1 MTLID
6 SHAFHNF
13 AIALGTS
20 LFGLLVFWAFWYA
33 SRMD

>member
-13 AIALGTS
+13 AIAVGTS
-20 LFGLLVFWAFWYA
+20 LFVVILALALWYA

>member
-6 SHAFHNF
+6 SQAFHNL

-20 LFGLLVFWAFWYA
+20 LFAALVFWAFWYA
-33 SRMD
+33 SKMD

>member
-6 SHAFHNF
+6 SEVFHNL

-20 LFGLLVFWAFWYA
+20 LFVTLVIWAFWYA

>member
-13 AIALGTS
+13 AITVGTS
-20 LFGLLVFWAFWYA
+20 LFVAIVVWAFWYA